1 MRSSSALVQH
11 HLAPGERPHDLG
23 RQVVGGRPQPAARHD
38 QVDAPRGQEAQRL
51 LHVLAAVADDQ
62 RVGVVD
68 AELAQALGQP
78 RPVAVGHAARE
89 DLGARD
95 DDAGVRAHA
104 VGQRG
109 HCDAGRRRTLRGV
122 IS

>member
-1 MRSSSALVQH
+1 MRSSSASSRTISRPAN
-11 HLAPGERPHDLG
+11 APDDLG
-23 RQVVGGRPQPAARHD
+23 RQVVGGRPQPAAGDD
-38 QVDAPRGQEAQRL
+38 QVDAARGQEAQRL

-68 AELAQALGQP
+68 AQLAQALGQP

-95 DDAGVRAHA
+95 DDAGARAHA

-109 HCDAGRRRTLRGV
+109 HCADGRRRTLRGV